1 MMMKWVEKLPSWTDA
16 AYTLN
21 AFYVLTSYTLNAS
34 YMLTSYALNASYM
47 LTFYT
52 FTS

>member
-16 AYTLN
+16 AYTLD
-21 AFYVLTSYTLNAS
+21 ASYTLTSYT
-34 YMLTSYALNASYM
+34 LNASYM